1 MAEATLRLGFK
12 NASGESV
19 TYNYKY
25 ADTTKSAQV
34 RPLMEGMIVNA
45 SMFAKPPATIEFAEY
60 IVTTTTPIS
69 LS

>member
-12 NASGESV
+12 DTSGNAL

-25 ADTTKSAQV
+25 ADTTKSANV
-34 RPLMEGMIVNA
+34 RPLMEGMIANA
-45 SMFAKPPATIEFAEY
+45 SMFAKPPATIDFAEY

-69 LS
+69 L